1 MTQKKLKIPD
11 AELVRL
17 YIDTQSQEYFSMIY
31 NRYANK
37 VYAKCLS
44 MLKNEEW
51 AIDASQDIFMKI
63 FMNLVRFEE
72 KSQFSTWVYSITF
85 NYCIDSLRK
94 HKKENEIFAH
104 EKELKDQPYEDDNE
118 AEVFEMEAQKL
129 EKVMDMIPGE
139 DKALLI
145 MKYEQSMSIREISE
159 ILDKTES
166 AIKMKIKR
174 AKEKAKILSNM
185 IMNVLVLFLWKI
197 MM

>member
-1 MTQKKLKIPD
+1 MHQKKLKIPD

-31 NRYANK
+31 KRYANK
-37 VYAKCLS
+37 VYAKCLA

-63 FMNLVRFEE
+63 FMNLVKFEE

-94 HKKENEIFAH
+94 HKKENEIFVY
-104 EKELKDQPYEDDNE
+104 EKELKDHTDEDENE
-118 AEVFEMEAQKL
+118 AEIFEMEAQKL
-129 EKVMDMIPGE
+129 EKVMEVIPSE

-145 MKYEQSMSIREISE
+145 MKYEQSMSIKEISE

-166 AIKMKIKR
+166 AVKMKIKR
-174 AKEKAKILSNM
+174 AKEKARVLSRSFIN
-185 IMNVLVLFLWKI
+185 ILVLIIWKI
-197 MM
+197 MI